1 MSHLKLDSRREMARP
16 VHPIADYL
24 FGRENIPRHADWL
37 AVALP
42 WSTSMTLAFI
52 VLWLLALLA
61 SAASQ
66 DCKCPGDRVLSGAP
80 IGRPVSTIPDPNPA
94 GAAKHWRDACD
105 AGRDQCLPPRPC
117 VDRAP
122 L

>member
-24 FGRENIPRHADWL
+24 FGRENIARHADRL

-61 SAASQ
+61 SAASRHR
-66 DCKCPGDRVLSGAP
+66 KCPGDRVFVETADRSSSFDYRSRSSGSRQTLA
-80 IGRPVSTIPDPNPA
+80 RRV
-94 GAAKHWRDACD
+94 
-105 AGRDQCLPPRPC
+105 
-117 VDRAP
+117 
-122 L
+122 